1 MVTTWG
7 LSHGAL
13 MALADHPD
21 GGVLNG
27 RSQAVPEDGDACHRP
42 ISLHTHDRVPQSH
55 GPWASINVPLP
66 TVSFTDEWKVRQTCV
81 SHGTGGGLV
90 LIEATPTLWA
100 RPRCSHHERLISS
113 TVRAFHHI
121 MGPNPG
127 RFASHYGSQPSS
139 PSPRQTP
146 ACLQDEKLSKLL
158 GVGCT

>member
-1 MVTTWG
+1 MEAYLTGGPKLSPRTATHVTAPSPCTPKIESPRVMAPG
-7 LSHGAL
+7 L
-13 MALADHPD
+13 
-21 GGVLNG
+21 
-27 RSQAVPEDGDACHRP
+27 RSVFLCQPFP
-42 ISLHTHDRVPQSH
+42 SL
-55 GPWASINVPLP
+55 IK
-66 TVSFTDEWKVRQTCV
+66 WKVRQTCV
-81 SHGTGGGLV
+81 GHGTGGGLV